1 METQGMYLFQSVLVT
16 MFIHIVFIN
25 LVQNLPQ
32 INPIL
37 SAALFYF
44 SRHLYFVFLFLLALI
59 IAFLP
64 INLLIPSLSILLP
77 TFLCLSLLI
86 WTAFRLFIYQR
97 FILSPKIIL
106 IGNPEK
112 VEDILFKTFSDYL
125 FLKSHSIEKIIL
137 GDYTYFKLKN
147 QASYKS
153 PYLCIEKKSAKNINF
168 FANEVSFEAEPGLIS
183 NADFNR
189 VMRTVYSH
197 ISKLNNYLVLSSS
210 LLATLAI
217 LWGVGYYGNR
227 WDTAYALVFYANLV
241 IGRVFMKDPGP
252 FHHQN
257 FELFSLRYSTLKTQ
271 PA

>member
-1 METQGMYLFQSVLVT
+1 METQAMYLFQSVLVT
-16 MFIHIVFIN
+16 IFVHIVFIN
-25 LVQNLPQ
+25 LLQLLPQ
-32 INPIL
+32 INPIF
-37 SAALFYF
+37 SSALFYL
-44 SRHLYFVFLFLLALI
+44 SRYVFFASLFLLAI
-59 IAFLP
+59 FLP
-64 INLLIPSLSILLP
+64 FLPTKLLTPSLSMLLP
-77 TFLCLSLLI
+77 TFVVLSFLI
-86 WTAFRLFIYQR
+86 WTAFRLFIYR
-97 FILSPKIIL
+97 SFILSPKIIL

-137 GDYTYFKLKN
+137 GDYIYFKLKN
-147 QASYKS
+147 QASYRS
-153 PYLCIEKKSAKNINF
+153 PFLCIEKKSAKNINF

-183 NADFNR
+183 NADFNQ